1 MQFEFLSIDEKG
13 PLGGGGLDGGEQNS
27 VEMMEDSRN
36 FEWLGT
42 AESWVEETQVKRLM
56 RWCKALRLSEVWV
69 GDTGWHLENC
79 AERALE
85 NALMD
90 RKFVMANSPL
100 SHRDCT
106 SDTRKTVREEMGE
119 TVADCSRSAAFSPE
133 SSRITREISPEV
145 LDVVSAILGD
155 IEMQVPE

>member
-1 MQFEFLSIDEKG
+1 
-13 PLGGGGLDGGEQNS
+13 
-27 VEMMEDSRN
+27 MMEDLSN

-42 AESWVEETQVKRLM
+42 AESWVDETQVKRLM

-69 GDTGWHLENC
+69 GDTGWHLKNC

-90 RKFVMANSPL
+90 RNIVMANSPL

-106 SDTRKTVREEMGE
+106 SNARKDCSRGDAVRWCGQ
-119 TVADCSRSAAFSPE
+119 DCSRSAAFSPG
-133 SSRITREISPEV
+133 SSRITRVVSPEV
-145 LDVVSAILGD
+145 LDVVVSAILGD
-155 IEMQVPE
+155 VEMQVPE